1 MAVETVPAIYERDR
15 AQAGSIG
22 LCSMHLQV
30 DPKASAG
37 DLMDAT
43 ECLFAAAMGV
53 LDDLTDDGQDSTA
66 FWGMVYMMR
75 LARSAF
81 VNAHD
86 RVHPELVELRRF
98 RAMMEGSR
106 P

>member
-1 MAVETVPAIYERDR
+1 MAVETVPAVYERDR
-15 AQAGSIG
+15 AQAGSFG
-22 LCSMHLQV
+22 LCSMSLQV

-53 LDDLTDDGQDSTA
+53 LDDLTDDAQDSTG
-66 FWGMVYMMR
+66 FWGMVYTMR
-75 LARSAF
+75 MARSAF
-81 VNAHD
+81 VHAYD
-86 RVHPELVELRRF
+86 RVQPELMELRRH
-98 RAMMEGSR
+98 RAMLEGSR

>member
-1 MAVETVPAIYERDR
+1 MAVETVSAADERDR
-15 AQAGSIG
+15 AQAGSFG
-22 LCSMHLQV
+22 LCSVSLQV
-30 DPKASAG
+30 NPKASAG

-53 LDDLTDDGQDSTA
+53 LDDLTDDVQDSTA

-75 LARSAF
+75 MARSAF

-86 RVHPELVELRRF
+86 RVHPELQELRRF
-98 RAMMEGSR
+98 RAMVEGSR